1 MLSVIG
7 ITLIVVGLYGNWVT
21 RLYALKIFGYILEC
35 LNKNNDGNNRI
46 NHNEISQN
54 IKIIMVFSPLCILVG
69 ILILFYIYK

>member
-21 RLYALKIFGYILEC
+21 RLYALKIFGHTLEC

-69 ILILFYIYK
+69 ILILSYI